1 MMILGPLSRSR
12 RRRRL
17 GSDMSL
23 SSTDRVVE
31 AQHPAGALHDW
42 QIDQLAAEGDRA
54 LACGLR
60 LLERVDDAPSVL
72 DLGRA
77 RAEDLVEDVDLA
89 RMEGRLPREA
99 EASGLDRIAADAFEV
114 EDVGP

>member
-1 MMILGPLSRSR
+1 MTTLAPRSGSR

-23 SSTDRVVE
+23 SSTDGVVE
-31 AQHPAGALHDW
+31 AQHPAGALHDR

-54 LACGLR
+54 LAGGLR

-77 RAEDLVEDVDLA
+77 RAEHLVDDVDLA
-89 RMEGRLPREA
+89 RMECRQIGRA
-99 EASGLDRIAADAFEV
+99 HV
-114 EDVGP
+114 